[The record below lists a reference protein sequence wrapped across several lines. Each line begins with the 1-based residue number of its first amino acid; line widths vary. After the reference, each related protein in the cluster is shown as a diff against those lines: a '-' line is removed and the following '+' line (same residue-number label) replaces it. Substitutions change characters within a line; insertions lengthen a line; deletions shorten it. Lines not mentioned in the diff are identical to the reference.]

1 MACSFRLIRKQPLF
15 YTLKFKIMKRIG
27 LFLLAL
33 SLFVGANAVK
43 PTEIHK
49 DSVKEVRIIQT
60 EKGEN
65 SASDSMLMQKLS
77 SDQLMKLEQDKLE
90 LQRQKIDAENGNKLP
105 MSPFSI
111 FMICLLPF
119 LFVAVIIII
128 NVRSKNAESK
138 RRYDL
143 YSKSLEMGQ
152 TVPEHFFD
160 EPKKENPSTNLKK
173 GILWLVVGLALLI
186 SFVVMGQKDALIVGI
201 VPAFVGIGYLL
212 VHFLE
217 KPKTDTR
224 ENNDEQHG

>member
-1 MACSFRLIRKQPLF
+1 
-15 YTLKFKIMKRIG
+15 MKRLG

-33 SLFVGANAVK
+33 TMIIGVQATEKGVNIDSLKNAIISNSK
-43 PTEIHK
+43 EIQEQKK
-49 DSVKEVRIIQT
+49 DSVMISKLNADQILQLK
-60 EKGEN
+60 KGELE
-65 SASDSMLMQKLS
+65 AQK
-77 SDQLMKLEQDKLE
+77 
-90 LQRQKIDAENGNKLP
+90 QRIENEGRNNMPLNG
-105 MSPFSI
+105 FGI

-119 LFVAVIIII
+119 LFVAIIITL

-160 EPKKENPSTNLKK
+160 EPKKDNPTSNLKR
-173 GILWLVVGLALLI
+173 GVLWFVVGLALVI
-186 SFVVMGQKDALIVGI
+186 SFMVMHQHQALIVGI

-217 KPKTDTR
+217 KPKTDSR
-224 ENNDEQHG
+224 VNNNEQHG

>member
-1 MACSFRLIRKQPLF
+1 MRRL
-15 YTLKFKIMKRIG
+15 G

-33 SLFVGANAVK
+33 TLFVGANAAK
-43 PTEIHK
+43 PTVIHK
-49 DSVKEVRIIQT
+49 DSVKEVRVIHT
-60 EKGEN
+60 NKDEN
-65 SASDSMLMQKLS
+65 SSKDSMLMQKLS
-77 SDQLMKLEQDKLE
+77 SDQLMELEKDRLSVE
-90 LQRQKIDAENGNKLP
+90 RQKVEADSDNKLP
-105 MSPFSI
+105 MGPFAI

-119 LFVAVIIII
+119 LFAAVIIIS

-160 EPKKENPSTNLKK
+160 EPKKDPSTNLKK

-186 SFVVMGQKDALIVGI
+186 SFIIMSHKNALIVGI
-201 VPAFVGIGYLL
+201 VPTFVGVGYLL

-217 KPKTDTR
+217 KPKTDST
-224 ENNDEQHG
+224 EMNNEQHG

>member
-1 MACSFRLIRKQPLF
+1 
-15 YTLKFKIMKRIG
+15 MKRLG

-33 SLFVGANAVK
+33 TLFVGANAAS
-43 PTEIHK
+43 PTAIHK
-49 DSVKEVRIIQT
+49 DSVKEVRIIHT
-60 EKGEN
+60 NKDEN
-65 SASDSMLMQKLS
+65 SAKDSMLMQKLS
-77 SDQLMKLEQDKLE
+77 SDQLMELEKDRLSVE
-90 LQRQKIDAENGNKLP
+90 RQKIEADNGNQLP
-105 MSPFSI
+105 MGPFAI

-160 EPKKENPSTNLKK
+160 EPKKDASTNLKK
-173 GILWLVVGLALLI
+173 GILWFVVGLALVI
-186 SFVVMGQKDALIVGI
+186 SFIVMHQKDAMIVGI
-201 VPAFVGIGYLL
+201 VPTFVGVGYLL

-217 KPKTDTR
+217 KPKTDSTGI
-224 ENNDEQHG
+224 NNEQHG

>member
-1 MACSFRLIRKQPLF
+1 
-15 YTLKFKIMKRIG
+15 MKRLG

-33 SLFVGANAVK
+33 TLFVGANAAS
-43 PTEIHK
+43 PTAIHK
-49 DSVKEVRIIQT
+49 DSVKEVRIIHT
-60 EKGEN
+60 NKDEN
-65 SASDSMLMQKLS
+65 SAKDSMLMQKLS
-77 SDQLMKLEQDKLE
+77 SDQLMELEKDRLSVE
-90 LQRQKIDAENGNKLP
+90 RQKIEADNGNQLP
-105 MSPFSI
+105 MGPFAI

-160 EPKKENPSTNLKK
+160 EPKKDPSTNLKK
-173 GILWLVVGLALLI
+173 GILWFVVGIALLI
-186 SFVVMGQKDALIVGI
+186 SFTVMHQNDGMIVGI
-201 VPAFVGIGYLL
+201 VPTFVGVGYLL

-217 KPKTDTR
+217 KPKTDSTGI
-224 ENNDEQHG
+224 NNEQHG